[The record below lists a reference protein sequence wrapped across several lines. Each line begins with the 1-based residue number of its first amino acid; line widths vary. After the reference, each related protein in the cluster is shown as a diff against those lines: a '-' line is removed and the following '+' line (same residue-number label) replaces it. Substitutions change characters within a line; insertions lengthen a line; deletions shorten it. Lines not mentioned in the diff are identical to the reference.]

1 METFKFQNFIAMK
14 TFLKTLL
21 LTFFISL
28 VACKGQNKN
37 TMIEKF
43 DFEIYKK
50 TEYGLKRYSK
60 ENGNC
65 IIGMEF
71 TENKGGSQ
79 DEMLPLPSF
88 LKMYKEFYANGNLK
102 RKETYIGKNVK
113 IGISEYYDEDGTLNK
128 KVNEDEKFG
137 KIKYT
142 DCLTFLDKKGYIDLK
157 TGKGRENENQSP
169 VFELD
174 YSESDNMWYI
184 TVVEGKVIK
193 TPPDNSIGE
202 PSGWL
207 PIVFK
212 MDGETGKVTE
222 EK

>member
-1 METFKFQNFIAMK
+1 MR
-14 TFLKTLL
+14 TFLKILL
-21 LTFFISL
+21 LTFFMSL
-28 VACKGQNKN
+28 VACKGQAKN

-43 DFEIYKK
+43 DFEVYKK
-50 TEYGLKRYSK
+50 TEYGENRYLKNDGF
-60 ENGNC
+60 E
-65 IIGMEF
+65 IIEMAFIKDKKGFQREF
-71 TENKGGSQ
+71 EPK
-79 DEMLPLPSF
+79 PSF
-88 LKMYKEFYANGNLK
+88 KKIYKRFYGNGNLNS
-102 RKETYIGKNVK
+102 KETYIGENVK
-113 IGISEYYDEDGTLNK
+113 IGISEYYNEDGTLDK

-137 KIKYT
+137 KIKYS